1 LLLAFLQEPR
11 RPLSRELLLQATRIH
26 QVDPTSSRVFQTE
39 HGIGYFFALPVEP
52 F

>member
-1 LLLAFLQEPR
+1 LKRPR
-11 RPLSRELLLQATRIH
+11 RPLSREHLLQATRIH
-26 QVDPTSSRVFQTE
+26 QVDPTAPRVIQTE

>member
-1 LLLAFLQEPR
+1 LLLAFLEAPR

-26 QVDPTSSRVFQTE
+26 EGDPTSPPVIQTE
-39 HGIGYFFALPVEP
+39 HGIGYFFALPVAP